1 MTGKTCQ
8 RWDATVPHVPAYTMG
23 PEHANYCRAPD
34 NDTRVWCMTVDPI
47 VPWEYCN
54 ISECDDCYIYIDNVA
69 SYSGTISTTIT
80 GKTCQRWDATVPHVP
95 VYTMG
100 PEHANYCRAPDNDT
114 RVWCMTVDPIVPWEY
129 CNISEC
135 VTSTTEITTN
145 EETTR
150 FNTMTTKTISQT
162 FVQTSDHSPPTTNI
176 IYTTTNCSS
185 SYICPCG
192 SRAVYWM
199 QFNQANLTQEEKLAI
214 LDEEKAR
221 LRQILIVDKT
231 ILTSY
236 IRARTSAEDK
246 RPSAKSIGLVGALML
261 IIVGVVIVLSDL
273 MSCLPKLYNHF
284 KTRH

>member
-8 RWDATVPHVPAYTMG
+8 RWDAIVPHVPAFKMG

-34 NDTRVWCMTVDPI
+34 NATRVWCMTVDPI
-47 VPWEYCN
+47 IHWEF
-54 ISECDDCYIYIDNVA
+54 
-69 SYSGTISTTIT
+69 
-80 GKTCQRWDATVPHVP
+80 
-95 VYTMG
+95 
-100 PEHANYCRAPDNDT
+100 
-114 RVWCMTVDPIVPWEY
+114 

-145 EETTR
+145 EETTSESTT
-150 FNTMTTKTISQT
+150 FNTMTTKTIPQT
-162 FVQTSDHSPPTTNI
+162 FVQTTDQSPPTTDQSPTTTDQSPTTTNI
-176 IYTTTNCSS
+176 IYTTTNCSG

-192 SRAVYWM
+192 SKAIYWM
-199 QFNQANLTQEEKLAI
+199 QFKQANLTQEEKLAI

-231 ILTSY
+231 ILSSY

-246 RPSAKSIGLVGALML
+246 RPSAKSIGIVGALVL
-261 IIVGVVIVLSDL
+261 IIVCVVIVLSDL
-273 MSCLPKLYNHF
+273 MSCLPQQYNYF